1 MKTKFPTK
9 NKRTEGFLL
18 KGRNE
23 PCKIMEVLEV
33 ASSVL
38 KVGEEELAE
47 VCFANSLKVFGVK

>member
-1 MKTKFPTK
+1 
-9 NKRTEGFLL
+9 
-18 KGRNE
+18 
-23 PCKIMEVLEV
+23 MEVLEV